1 MPVTLTT
8 SVLDASDP
16 KAVLAAV
23 DAVAPGLR
31 RRLGVSLGDALRGR
45 PAAVRRY
52 VTTFGDLVDALLSSA
67 HDARPELVV
76 RTGTG
81 GYCVAHAGGCSGAPV
96 ELLRSFAAD
105 APFSAWVRVKGLGAG
120 VALDL
125 VARLRALL
133 PGVEPLAL
141 PARASLPRYAG
152 DPESLLRFR
161 RLVAEAQRA
170 ERSDLE
176 RVRGVFGLSITEL
189 GMLFGVTR
197 QAAGLWLTDGPPT
210 GRRAKAAATAAIA
223 DLLAHRLKPARVP
236 GIVRRPAPAYD
247 GRSMLDVIA
256 ADEHEW
262 LLESVRRS
270 FDYAATA

>member
-1 MPVTLTT
+1 MTETLTI
-8 SVLDASDP
+8 SVLEGSDP
-16 KAVLAAV
+16 EDVLAAV
-23 DAVAPGLR
+23 DAGGPRLR
-31 RRLGVSLGDALRGR
+31 RRLGASLGDALRGR

-52 VTTFGDLVDALLSSA
+52 VAAYGELVDALLASA

-76 RTGTG
+76 RDDSGD
-81 GYCVAHAGGCSGAPV
+81 YCVAHDAGCSRAPV

-105 APFSAWVRVKGLGAG
+105 APFSAWVHTRGLGAG

-133 PGVEPLAL
+133 PGVEPLPL
-141 PARASLPRYAG
+141 PARASLRLYTDDA
-152 DPESLLRFR
+152 EALLRFT
-161 RLVAEAQRA
+161 RLVAEAQLA

-189 GMLFGVTR
+189 GALFGVTR
-197 QAAGLWLTDGPPT
+197 QAAGLWLTDGPPAA
-210 GRRAKAAATAAIA
+210 RRAKAATAAAIA

-236 GIVRRPAPAYD
+236 GIARRPAPAYG
-247 GRSMLDVIA
+247 GRSMLEVIA

-262 LLESVRRS
+262 LLESVRHS